1 MNTIQLNQTESG
13 QDWADFV
20 WNQVKSL
27 DYGAVEITIRD
38 ARIVQ
43 IDKTER
49 LRFEKSGALQA
60 GESSRTGVNTIP
72 LSIRR

>member
-1 MNTIQLNQTESG
+1 MNTIQLNQTEPS
-13 QDWADFV
+13 QDWAELV
-20 WNQVKSL
+20 WDQVNSL

-49 LRFEKSGALQA
+49 LRFEKSGTLQTR
-60 GESSRTGVNTIP
+60 ESPKPAANTIP